1 MLSHRTRIATI
12 LATGAATLGLG
23 LSTVSAQNCFVTN
36 RSVQGAYGAAHSSRW
51 GLFDLNAFLAGLG
64 VCPAAISAVDTA
76 ITSNGWPLVLVSRTD
91 KTLPDNGHG
100 IQHLE
105 DPGGYFDTV
114 ISVGT
119 AAVAAGVCG

>member
-1 MLSHRTRIATI
+1 MVTNRTRIATV
-12 LATGAATLGLG
+12 LAAGAATLGLG
-23 LSTVSAQNCFVTN
+23 LGTVSAQDCFVTN

-76 ITSNGWPLVLVSRTD
+76 ITSHGWPLVLVTRTD

-100 IQHLE
+100 IQHLD
-105 DPGGYFDTV
+105 DPGGYFDTAIGAV
-114 ISVGT
+114 N
-119 AAVAAGVCG
+119 AALSAGACG